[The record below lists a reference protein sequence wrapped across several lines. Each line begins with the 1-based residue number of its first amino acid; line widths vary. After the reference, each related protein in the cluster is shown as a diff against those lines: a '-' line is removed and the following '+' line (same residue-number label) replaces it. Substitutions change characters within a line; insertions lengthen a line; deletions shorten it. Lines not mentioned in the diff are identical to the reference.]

1 MYKNACGYEYQQQ
14 QQQRQKKKRC
24 SDEKFGIA

>member
-14 QQQRQKKKRC
+14 QQRQKKK
-24 SDEKFGIA
+24 IAVPTKSLE